1 MFDDDIYG
9 IGSPEANQLA
19 SETLL
24 DRERIA
30 RHFRKHIIDQVS
42 GRNVSGQGSG
52 PDSERVY
59 RDFPSDRFFAGTIAP
74 SSESE
79 VTDMDDDLESKMKPS
94 AIGSTIKLSSGN
106 SDSVL
111 SVSLSGAVW
120 VRVYPT
126 YEELEHREDYVSTT
140 ESDED
145 APDDILPVF
154 TRLEF
159 ETKLCTVR
167 RGELEDH
174 IDENGPRTPLV
185 WDVDEQSGI
194 FEGLTRRAEARDDI
208 YLVDPADN
216 SRQTIPDSALESEE
230 AYHDFLESVDGEPAI
245 PDWRADIEFIPSSDL
260 ENPGEDTLVVDVEFT
275 NRSITEEDD
284 QWKTLRDPTLFEV
297 QLEFTTTDDLMFVP
311 YTFDPLPE
319 DFRYNRDLW
328 GHGRNCTV
336 EAPDYDARRDESRPP
351 GVQAPAD
358 QPSTKRLRT
367 QFLPEYRQRVYESA
381 DRDLNTS
388 FATFT
393 DLSGGGIEALRDI
406 ADRMDMY
413 ESERYDAALEEYQ
426 DRDDWTED
434 DFADFRADR
443 ARFKQEIQRFRRGID
458 ALESYQDTVGR
469 AFELMNETMN
479 RKHEFDSWHLFQLA
493 FIVMLVP
500 DIASREYDEYSDTD
514 WRDSETVER
523 EAESALELVDVLW
536 FPTGGGKTEAFL
548 GVAVWN
554 MFFDRLRGKDFGVTT
569 WTRFPLR
576 LLSLQ
581 QVQRMARTIT
591 MADLVRREEGRADG
605 IATKPSR
612 PFSIGYLVGKRN
624 TPNALTGYDN
634 DNAERYDKNKDLRE
648 EARVISKCPV
658 CEADVELTVTDDHRL
673 AHECQNSSFDC
684 EWQRREMKTG
694 ETYDQAELPVHIVD
708 NELFRY
714 APTILA
720 GTIDKIAAIGYQRK
734 MAHLLTGEIDSECPI
749 HGFASMGECT
759 EKYGC
764 EIDRDQFD
772 SMASSVD
779 PYDPAPSLMV
789 PDELHLLKESMGSF
803 DGHYETGV
811 EYLQELADAGKT
823 KILAPTAT
831 ITGYE
836 DQVYHLYT
844 RPAERFPSPGPFLRE
859 NFYAAEKAAT
869 ERYYLGIIPHGRTH
883 INSILEILY
892 QFHLEIQTLLKQA
905 LHDPDGFLEGQY
917 LDDTAGDEIPLNSDS
932 IVEVL
937 EYLLQYSTSLTY
949 LLSKKDGDR
958 LDQSIRSQLDEYF
971 STDNRPPL
979 EQKSMTGGTPF
990 PVIQTILDQLEEPW
1004 TSVSVEDVI
1013 DRLADEV
1020 SEDVFSEEISSEVT
1034 DLYAKVGGAVT
1045 DEETDEFPEIEPE
1058 AVDDALASANAEVS
1072 TGLAWVL
1079 ASWPNAI
1086 TATSMVSHGVDVD
1099 RFNMMVFFGMP
1110 RRTAEYIQSGSR
1122 VGRDAPGLI
1131 FNIMHPIRERDLSH
1145 YHFFEK
1151 YHEFLDRLVEP
1162 VAINRWAKNSIQ
1174 RTHSGLF
1181 MGLLLNHY
1189 MYRNDQNLYFG
1200 NNAEDFIRQ
1209 LEQEDEDE
1217 LKDRLAEM
1225 IGGDAAPSEFLEQT
1239 RRLTDGATQQ
1249 IRVDN
1254 NKWTSNRLPNSA
1266 MRSLRDIDEQLQIRP
1281 EYQYRS
1287 LFETLDKR

>member
-1 MFDDDIYG
+1 MPDDIYG
-9 IGSPEANQLA
+9 IGSPDANQLA
-19 SETLL
+19 SEALS

-30 RHFRKHIIDQVS
+30 RHLRKHIIDQVS
-42 GRNVSGQGSG
+42 GRNISGQGLG
-52 PDSERVY
+52 PDSDRVY
-59 RDFPSDRFFAGTIAP
+59 RDFPSDRFFAGALAP
-74 SSESE
+74 GSESE
-79 VTDMDDDLESKMKPS
+79 VTDSEDDLESKMQPS
-94 AIGSTIKLSSGN
+94 AIGSTVKLSAGS
-106 SDSVL
+106 SDAML

-126 YEELEHREDYVSTT
+126 YQELQHREDYVSTT
-140 ESDED
+140 ESNED
-145 APDDILPVF
+145 ASDDFLPVF

-159 ETKLCTVR
+159 ETELCSIR
-167 RGELEDH
+167 RGELESH
-174 IDENGPRTPLV
+174 IDENGPGTPLV
-185 WDVDEQSGI
+185 RDVNDASGI
-194 FEGLTRRAEARDDI
+194 FEELTRQAEARDDI

-216 SRQTIPDSALESEE
+216 SRQTIPDSALESEA
-230 AYHDFLESVDGEPAI
+230 AYQEFLESVEGEPAI
-245 PDWRADIEFIPSSDL
+245 PNWSADIEFLPSPDL
-260 ENPGEDTLVVDVEFT
+260 ENPGENALVVDIEFT
-275 NRSITEEDD
+275 NRGKTEGDD
-284 QWKTLRDPTLFEV
+284 LWKTLRDPTLFEV
-297 QLEFTTTDDLMFVP
+297 QLEFTTTDDLTFVP

-328 GHGRNCTV
+328 GHGRNCTI
-336 EAPDYDARRDESRPP
+336 EAPEYDARRDESRPP

-381 DRDLNTS
+381 DRNLNTGFS
-388 FATFT
+388 TFT
-393 DLSGGGIEALRDI
+393 DLNGGGLKALRAI
-406 ADRMDMY
+406 AERMDVY
-413 ESERYDAALEEYQ
+413 ESERYDEALEEYR

-434 DFADFRADR
+434 DLADFRTDR
-443 ARFKQEIQRFRRGID
+443 ARFRQEIQRFRRGID
-458 ALESYQDTVGR
+458 ALESFPDTVGR
-469 AFELMNETMN
+469 AFELMNETMD
-479 RKHEFDSWHLFQLA
+479 RKHEFDSWHLFQLV

-500 DIASREYDEYSDTD
+500 DIASREYDEYSDTG
-514 WRDSETVER
+514 WRGSEAVER

-591 MADLVRREEGRADG
+591 IADIVRREEGHADG
-605 IATKPSR
+605 IATSPSR

-624 TPNALTGYDN
+624 TPNALTGYNN
-634 DNAERYDKNKDLRE
+634 DNAERYDDNRDLRE
-648 EARVISKCPV
+648 EAKVISKCPV
-658 CEADVELTVTDDHRL
+658 CEADIELIVTDDHRL
-673 AHECQNSSFDC
+673 AHECQNSRFDC
-684 EWQRREMKTG
+684 GWQQRETDVS
-694 ETYDQAELPVHIVD
+694 ETYGRAELPVHIVD

-734 MAHLLTGEIDSECPI
+734 MAHLLTGEISAECPI

-764 EIDRDQFD
+764 EISGDEFN
-772 SMASSVD
+772 SMSSNVD

-811 EYLQELADAGKT
+811 EYLQELTDAGKT

-859 NFYAAEKAAT
+859 NFYATEKAAT

-883 INSILEILY
+883 INSILEIIY
-892 QFHLEIQTLLKQA
+892 QFHLEIQALLKQA
-905 LHDPDGFLEGQY
+905 LHDPDGFLQGEY
-917 LDDTAGDEIPLNSDS
+917 LADTVEKRTPLESDS

-990 PVIQTILDQLEEPW
+990 QVIQTILDRLEEPW
-1004 TSVSVEDVI
+1004 TSSSVDDVI

-1020 SEDVFSEEISSEVT
+1020 SDEVFSEEIASEVA
-1034 DLYAKVGGAVT
+1034 DLYVKVGGAVT
-1045 DEETDEFPEIEPE
+1045 EGETEKFPEIEPE
-1058 AVDDALASANAEVS
+1058 AVDDALASANPEVS

-1110 RRTAEYIQSGSR
+1110 RRTAEYIQSSSR
-1122 VGRDAPGLI
+1122 AGRDAPGLI
-1131 FNIMHPIRERDLSH
+1131 FNVMHPIRERDLSH
-1145 YHFFEK
+1145 YHFFKK

-1162 VAINRWAKNSIQ
+1162 VAINRWAKNSVQ

-1189 MYRNDQNLYFG
+1189 MYRSGRNLYFG

-1209 LEQEDEDE
+1209 LEQENEGE
-1217 LKDRLAEM
+1217 LKERVVEM
-1225 IGGDAAPSEFLEQT
+1225 IGGDAAPSEFLDQT
-1239 RRLTDGATQQ
+1239 RRLTNEATQQ
-1249 IRVDN
+1249 LRVDN
-1254 NKWTSNRLPNSA
+1254 NKWTSDRLPNSA
-1266 MRSLRDIDEQLQIRP
+1266 MRSLRDIDEQLPIRP
-1281 EYQYRS
+1281 EYQYRD
-1287 LFETLDKR
+1287 LFETLDNR